1 VIDLALDPEDEAR
14 VVASTEAGVF
24 ASVDEG
30 RTWRPMA
37 RDTAGLLAWTSGGLV
52 LVDGSGVVH
61 NATGAGRRFA
71 QVGEIGGQPA
81 ALASHGDDLY
91 VALHTNEVKRST
103 DRGRTWVVRVAP

>member
-1 VIDLALDPEDEAR
+1 
-14 VVASTEAGVF
+14 VF

-30 RTWRPMA
+30 RKWRPIA
-37 RDTAGLLAWTSGGLV
+37 RDKAGLLAWTSGGLV
-52 LVDGSGVVH
+52 LVDGSGAVH

-103 DRGRTWVVRVAP
+103 DRGRTWVVRVTP